1 MKAKEYADLVTLDQ
15 GRRPH
20 WADISAY
27 VDNELWSYKRWAWHF
42 LQRNPKYQEVSIK
55 RGPLSGQ
62 RAAQFGRTNLK
73 PYKEKYTA
81 EDDEKKY
88 WLPERVSKLDSCVTP
103 GGRTVSYELEFGEV
117 ALVIDLRR
125 TANAGRAALT
135 AMLLDARGRLDQELE
150 KLGQG
155 LSKSGNK
162 LPQIR
167 KPRRNLLLQ
176 RLRMCDAMWMRAT
189 DDELIRVF
197 FAGYCRNGSLP
208 VGHERE
214 QVIRKVRRLQSDAIK
229 MMDGGYLELIPLYY
243 IQDKSTKT
251 RGVPR

>member
-15 GRRPH
+15 GNRPD
-20 WADISAY
+20 WTDIGAY
-27 VDNELWSYKRWAWHF
+27 ADNELWSYKRWAWHF

-73 PYKEKYTA
+73 PYKEKYTD
-81 EDDEKKY
+81 EDEVKKH
-88 WLPERVSKLDSCVTP
+88 WLPEQVSKLDSCAVP
-103 GGRTVSYELEFGEV
+103 AGRTVSYELEYGEV

-135 AMLLDARGRLDQELE
+135 AMLLDARARLDQELE
-150 KLGQG
+150 KLGRE
-155 LSKSGNK
+155 LSKSAGNV
-162 LPQIR
+162 PQIR

-176 RLRMCDAMWMRAT
+176 RLRMCDAMWVRAT

-197 FAGYCRNGSLP
+197 FAGYCRNGALP

-214 QVIRKVRRLQSDAIK
+214 QVIRKIRRLQSDAIK
-229 MMDGGYLELIPLYY
+229 MMEAGYLELSPLYY

-251 RGVPR
+251 RGVPG

>member
-1 MKAKEYADLVTLDQ
+1 MKAKEYADSVTLDQ
-15 GRRPH
+15 GKRPH
-20 WADISAY
+20 WADVSAY
-27 VDNELWSYKRWAWHF
+27 AGNELWSYKRWAWHF

-62 RAAQFGRTNLK
+62 RASQFGRTSLK
-73 PYKEKYTA
+73 PYKEKYTD
-81 EDDEKKY
+81 EDDQKKY
-88 WLPERVSKLDSCVTP
+88 WLPERVANLDSCVTL

-125 TANAGRAALT
+125 TASAGRAALT

-150 KLGQG
+150 KLGPG
-155 LSKSGNK
+155 LSKSGSK

-197 FAGYCRNGSLP
+197 FAGFCRNGSLP

-229 MMDGGYLELIPLYY
+229 MMESGYLELIPLYY
-243 IQDKSTKT
+243 IQDKSTKSA
-251 RGVPR
+251 